1 MARTLGGHPSL
12 AGMNRRQRAPAG
24 THLAVSLLA
33 AAVAAGATA
42 AVSSWRI
49 AGLVAWIVAASV
61 FLTWTWTSIWPLDAP
76 GTALLAQREDPS
88 RVIRDIVLL
97 AASVGAL
104 LAVALVIFRA
114 RHAFPEATVLGVACI
129 AASSAVLHTTLT
141 LRYARLYYTEPLGG
155 LDFNQDADPAYR
167 DFAYVAFTVGMT
179 FQVSDTDVQKT
190 TIRAT
195 ILQHA
200 LVSFV
205 LGAVIIAVTIN
216 IVAGLSR

>member
-1 MARTLGGHPSL
+1 MARTLGGHPSIPGL
-12 AGMNRRQRAPAG
+12 NRWQRAPAS

-33 AAVAAGATA
+33 AAVAAGATVT
-42 AVSSWRI
+42 VSSWRI

-114 RHAFPEATVLGVACI
+114 RHAGARTRPSWAWR
-129 AASSAVLHTTLT
+129 AS
-141 LRYARLYYTEPLGG
+141 PLPG
-155 LDFNQDADPAYR
+155 PCCTR
-167 DFAYVAFTVGMT
+167 P
-179 FQVSDTDVQKT
+179 
-190 TIRAT
+190 
-195 ILQHA
+195 
-200 LVSFV
+200 
-205 LGAVIIAVTIN
+205 
-216 IVAGLSR
+216 